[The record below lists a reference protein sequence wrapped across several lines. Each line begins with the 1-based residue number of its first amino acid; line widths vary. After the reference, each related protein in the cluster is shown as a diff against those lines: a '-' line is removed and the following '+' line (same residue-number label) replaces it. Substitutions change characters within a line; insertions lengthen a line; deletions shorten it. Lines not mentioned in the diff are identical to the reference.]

1 MKSQDLLQDNIIELL
16 GLQTLPDERKQAL
29 VDKMTELVQ
38 KRLILRLMEQLADED
53 AKKMAE
59 LEQTPVEMMN
69 FVSEKFPNLED
80 IVNEEIIK
88 VKQEMFEATEQ
99 V

>member
-69 FVSEKFPNLED
+69 FLSEKFPNLED

>member
-16 GLQTLPDERKQAL
+16 GLQTLQDERKQAL

-38 KRLILRLMEQLADED
+38 KRLVLRLMEQLADED

-69 FVSEKFPNLED
+69 FLSEKFPNLED